1 MSGGSLR
8 EMIGD
13 SAPMQRLRALVETA
27 APTRLS
33 VLVEGPTG
41 AGKELV
47 AAALHELS
55 GRPGSFVAFNVAAI
69 SDSMFEDALFGHVR
83 GAFTGAVSDN
93 AGFLREA
100 NGGTAFFDEL
110 SGLPASMQVKLLRA
124 IETGRFRP
132 VGARSDHASDFRVV
146 AATNEMT
153 EQLLELRQLR
163 RDLMHRVAAVR
174 IHVPSLDQRLEDLP
188 LLVRHFLNEG
198 GYRALPVTAAAIR
211 MLQARAW
218 PGNVRE
224 LKHLVLWSAAFAA
237 GVLDERA
244 LAHVAE
250 CVGPGAESAMN
261 TESADEGVG
270 QERLR
275 IREALERHSWDT
287 ESAARGLGVNRA
299 TLYRWMRKFQLNRP
313 RVRVVERPLAP
324 QPQAMAG

>member
-1 MSGGSLR
+1 MSGGSMR
-8 EMIGD
+8 GMIGD
-13 SAPMQRLRALVETA
+13 SEPMRRLRALVEMA

-55 GRPGSFVAFNVAAI
+55 GRSGAFVAFNVAAI

-83 GAFTGAVSDN
+83 GAFTGAVSDS

-100 NGGTAFFDEL
+100 HQGTAFFDEL

-132 VGARSDHASDFRVV
+132 VGARCDHASDFRVV
-146 AATNEMT
+146 AATNELP

-174 IHVPSLDQRLEDLP
+174 IQVPALAQRLEDLP
-188 LLVRHFLNEG
+188 VLVRHFLNEG
-198 GYRALPVTAAAIR
+198 GYGSLPVTAAAIR
-211 MLQARAW
+211 LLQARRW

-224 LKHLVLWSAAFAA
+224 LKHVVLWSAAFAA
-237 GVLDERA
+237 EALDERA
-244 LAHVAE
+244 LEHVTHCAAPN
-250 CVGPGAESAMN
+250 VVSDG
-261 TESADEGVG
+261 EGDG
-270 QERLR
+270 QERMR
-275 IREALERHSWDT
+275 IREELERHAWDT

-299 TLYRWMRKFQLNRP
+299 TLYRWMRKFELHRP
-313 RVRVVERPLAP
+313 RVRVAERSVAS
-324 QPQAMAG
+324 QPRAMAG